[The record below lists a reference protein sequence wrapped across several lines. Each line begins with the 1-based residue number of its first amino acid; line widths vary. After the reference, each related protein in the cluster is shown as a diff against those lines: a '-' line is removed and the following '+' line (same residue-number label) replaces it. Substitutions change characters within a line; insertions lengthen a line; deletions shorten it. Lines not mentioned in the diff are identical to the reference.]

1 MATGTPDRKRRLA
14 RRILLTIAITAAL
27 VYSAAVT
34 YLMSQETRLVFA
46 AGRPL
51 AETRPSGAF
60 EQVDVPRADG
70 LRQFGWVLKNQE
82 RSDSAPWL
90 LYLHGNRA
98 TVASRV
104 NIVRYEH
111 LRALGLNV
119 LTPEYR
125 GFGGLDGVPT
135 ESSVTADARQGY
147 EYLRQRLGIP
157 PERIVIY
164 GWSLGSA
171 VAVNVA
177 SDVKCAALIL
187 EGAPASLVA
196 IGERQYPWM
205 PIRLVMRNP
214 FESILKVKKIDAP
227 LLFLHS
233 PDDEVIPIEEGR
245 RLYDAAREPKQ
256 FVEIAGGHIRPAE
269 QDATRM
275 FGAVRGFLRTHGL
288 LPGR

>member
-1 MATGTPDRKRRLA
+1 
-14 RRILLTIAITAAL
+14 
-27 VYSAAVT
+27 
-34 YLMSQETRLVFA
+34 MSQETRLVFA

-51 AETRPSGAF
+51 AETRPSGSF
-60 EQVDVPRADG
+60 EQVDIPRADG
-70 LRQFGWVLKNQE
+70 LRQFAWVLRQPE
-82 RSDSAPWL
+82 RPDAAPWV

-98 TVASRV
+98 TIASRV
-104 NIVRYEH
+104 NILRYEQ

-119 LTPEYR
+119 LAPEYR
-125 GFGGLDGVPT
+125 GFGGLDAVPS
-135 ESSVTADARQGY
+135 EPSVSADARHGY
-147 EYLRQRLGIP
+147 DYLRTGLKVP
-157 PERIVIY
+157 AERIVVY

-177 SDVKCAALIL
+177 SEVKSAAVVL

-227 LLFLHS
+227 ILFLHS
-233 PDDEVIPIEEGR
+233 PEDDVIPIEEGR

-269 QDATRM
+269 EDAARM
-275 FGAVRGFLRTHGL
+275 FGAVRQFLRRGGL
-288 LPGR
+288 LPQ